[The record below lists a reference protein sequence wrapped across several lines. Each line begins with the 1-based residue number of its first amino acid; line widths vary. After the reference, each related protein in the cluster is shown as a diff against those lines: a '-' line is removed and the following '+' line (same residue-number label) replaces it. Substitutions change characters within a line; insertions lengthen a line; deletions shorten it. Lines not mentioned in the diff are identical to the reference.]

1 VSDDVDLFVIGG
13 GSGGVRAA
21 RIAAEHGAKVA
32 IAESRR
38 WGGTCVVR
46 GCVPKKLVMFASSYS
61 AAIDDARGYGWQVE
75 HRRFDWATLRDAL
88 EREVARLS
96 AGYAANLDR
105 AGVERL
111 EGRARLLDAATV
123 EIEGRVIRAERI
135 LIATGGAPRRPSIPG
150 AEKMILSDDLFTR
163 PEMPRRLLVV
173 GGGYVGVEFA
183 HVFAGLGVEVT
194 MVHHGE
200 LPIRGFDHDL
210 RAACA
215 LNLTKRG
222 VTLHPMCEPLRVD
235 DVPGGGLR
243 VELAR
248 CAPVEVDAVLAA
260 VGRTPHTQDLGLDR
274 AGVELGSHG
283 AVIVDQWQATNV
295 PTIFAVGDVTGR
307 LALTPIAIREGHAFA
322 DTVFG
327 GKPTPF
333 VPGHV
338 PTAVFSQPALST
350 VGLSEEEARA
360 TVGDITVHASVFK
373 PMRNTLSGRDER
385 VLIKMICE
393 SATRRVIG
401 LHIVGDEG
409 PEILQAA
416 AVAIAMGATK
426 DDFDRTVALHPTV
439 AEELV
444 LLR

>member
-1 VSDDVDLFVIGG
+1 VTCDVDLFVVGG

-21 RIAAEHGAKVA
+21 RIAAGHGARVA
-32 IAESRR
+32 IAEEKR
-38 WGGTCVVR
+38 WGGTCVIR
-46 GCVPKKLVMFASSYS
+46 GCVPKKLMVFASGY
-61 AAIDDARGYGWQVE
+61 ATAFEDARGYGWQIDAA
-75 HRRFDWATLRDAL
+75 RFDWATLRDAL

-96 AGYAANLDR
+96 AAYAANLDR

-111 EGRARLLDAATV
+111 EGRARLHDASTI
-123 EIEGRVIRAERI
+123 EIGGRRLTADRV
-135 LIATGGAPRRPSIPG
+135 LIATGGAARRPSIPG
-150 AEKMILSDDLFTR
+150 AEKMILSDDLFTL
-163 PEMPRRLLVV
+163 PELPRRMMIV

-194 MVHHGE
+194 LVHHGE
-200 LPIRGFDHDL
+200 LPLRGFDHDL
-210 RAACA
+210 RVACA
-215 LNLTKRG
+215 ANLLKRG
-222 VTLHPMCEPLRVD
+222 VAMRPLCEPLRVD
-235 DVPGGGLR
+235 EVPDGLR

-248 CAPVEVDAVLAA
+248 CAPVVVDTVLAA
-260 VGRTPHTQDLGLDR
+260 VGRSPQTDGLGLDL
-274 AGVELGSHG
+274 AGVELGARG
-283 AVIVDQWQATNV
+283 AVVVDEWQATSV

-322 DTVFG
+322 DTVYG
-327 GKPTPF
+327 GRPTPF

-360 TVGDITVHASVFK
+360 TVEAVTIHKSEFK
-373 PMRNTLSGRDER
+373 PLRNGLAGRDER
-385 VLIKMICE
+385 VLIKMICDA
-393 SATRRVIG
+393 STRRVLGI
-401 LHIVGDEG
+401 HIVGDDG
-409 PEILQAA
+409 PEIVQAA
-416 AVAIAMGATK
+416 AIAVAMGATK